1 MRLAELPAVL
11 EKFKDRFPDMPS
23 GQVESFGN
31 GIVTL
36 VSTIFILSAGVCVCV
51 CVCVCV
57 SSYRC

>member
-51 CVCVCV
+51 CVCQFV
-57 SSYRC
+57 